1 MSLAGPNAI
10 IEVLSPLSGFVW
22 PLSETP
28 DQAFAQG
35 SLGDGVAIDPV
46 VGEVRA
52 PFAGTILSL
61 PASRHAVIVR
71 HASGVEILVHV
82 GVDTVGLDGE
92 GFDALVS
99 LGQQVEAGTR
109 LLAFDLDRVAR
120 HGLSLISPVVVANPE
135 AFDVVDRVEG
145 RAVRAGEVVMRL
157 QARSQTS
164 LADPANPQPPLH
176 AGSVTVGLA
185 QGLHARPAAALVR
198 LARRES
204 LTGTLSVKGQ
214 AASLASL
221 ASLMALGVKPG
232 DRVAYQVQGSG
243 QAVSA
248 LCDFLASPFEGAEAT
263 HAPVLISDAPQPR
276 DDKVLRGVCGAP
288 GLALG
293 AVFPFRLPE
302 IAVNETGIGAEHEA
316 ERLQQALALATA
328 KRAETLPSGIAGE
341 IARAHLG
348 LIEDEALQGQAF
360 ALVAA
365 GKSAGFAWRAAI
377 TDFVRRFEA
386 SPQARLRERI
396 SDLRDVERRVLSALP
411 GHVPPRLAPP
421 PAGAILIADDLSP
434 SQFGDMAVEHL
445 AGICLVRSGPTA
457 HVAMLAAARGVP
469 LLVAGGEALLG
480 LPQDALVILDATRG
494 ELHLHPTPEAQARL
508 RDEMMAQ
515 AEGSRHALDQAKAPA
530 FLTDGTQIEV
540 FANLGG
546 VTEAKA
552 ALSLGAEGCG
562 LLRTEFLFMDR
573 TSPPTEAE
581 QRADYQQILDDLDG
595 RPLVI
600 RTLDPGADKP
610 IAFLPLGSAQNP
622 ALGLRGVRISLRRPD
637 LLAAQLRAVLSLS
650 PRQAVQVMIPMVT
663 DEGEV
668 RAVRRALAAAAAEL
682 GVSPDIQIGLMIE
695 TPSAVLLARRLVAEV
710 NFVSIGTNDL
720 AQYVLAMDRTHPDL
734 AAAADALHPAVLRAI
749 QMTCLATQGTA
760 CAVSVCGGLAS
771 DLIAV
776 PLLIGLGVQ
785 RLSCVPAVI
794 PKVKQLIRTL
804 SQEACLTLA
813 EAALACQDA
822 EAVRGLVRAHLA
834 SQGVEG
840 WGQ

>member
-10 IEVLSPLSGFVW
+10 IEILSPLAGWVW
-22 PLSETP
+22 PLGETP
-28 DQAFAQG
+28 DQGFAQG

-52 PFAGTILSL
+52 PFAGTILTL
-61 PASRHAVIVR
+61 PGSHHAVIIR
-71 HASGVEILVHV
+71 HACGVEVLVHV
-82 GVDTVGLDGE
+82 GVDTVGLGGE
-92 GFDALVS
+92 GFEALVS

-120 HGLSLISPVVVANPE
+120 HGLSLISPVVVTNPE
-135 AFDVVDRVEG
+135 AFDVLDKVEG

-157 QARSQTS
+157 QVRSQTS
-164 LADPANPQPPLH
+164 VADPAKPQPTLH

-185 QGLHARPAAALVR
+185 HGLHARPAAALVR
-198 LARRES
+198 LVRRES
-204 LTGTLSVKGQ
+204 LTGTLSLKGQ

-232 DRVAYQVQGSG
+232 DRVAYQVQGSS
-243 QAVSA
+243 QAVAA
-248 LCDFLASPFEGAEAT
+248 LCDFLASPFDNAKAA
-263 HAPVLISDAPQPR
+263 HAPISSTQAPNLG

-293 AVFPFRLPE
+293 PVYPFRLPE
-302 IAVNETGIGAEHEA
+302 IVVDEAGIGAELEA
-316 ERLQQALALATA
+316 ERLQQALATA
-328 KRAETLPSGIAGE
+328 AANRAENLPRGLAGE
-341 IARAHLG
+341 IAEAHLT
-348 LIEDEALQGQAF
+348 LIEDEALQGKAL

-386 SPQARLRERI
+386 SPEGRLRERI
-396 SDLRDVERRVLSALP
+396 SDLRDVERQVLACLP
-411 GHVPPRLAPP
+411 GHVPQRPAPP
-421 PAGAILIADDLSP
+421 PAGAILIAEDLSP
-434 SQFGDMAVEHL
+434 SQFGDMAVERL

-457 HVAMLAAARGVP
+457 HVAMLAAARGVA

-480 LPQDALVILDATRG
+480 VPQGALVLLDANHG
-494 ELHLHPTPEAQARL
+494 ELHLHPSPDAQARL
-508 RDEMMAQ
+508 RDQMA
-515 AEGSRHALDQAKAPA
+515 ADIDRSRHALDQAKAPA
-530 FLTDGTQIEV
+530 FLTDGAGIEV

-546 VTEAKA
+546 ATEAKA

-581 QRADYQQILDDLDG
+581 QRAEYQQILDDLDG

-610 IAFLPLGSAQNP
+610 IAFLPQAPAQNP

-650 PRQAVQVMIPMVT
+650 PRTAVQLMIPMVT
-663 DEGEV
+663 DAAELL
-668 RAVRRALAAAAAEL
+668 AVRRALEAAAAEL
-682 GVSPDIQIGLMIE
+682 GVSQDIRLGLMIE
-695 TPSAVLLARRLVAEV
+695 TPAAVLLAKRLVAEV
-710 NFVSIGTNDL
+710 DFVSIGTNDL

-749 QMTCLATQGTA
+749 QMTCQATHGTA

-804 SQEACLTLA
+804 SQEACFTLA
-813 EAALACQDA
+813 EAALACPDA
-822 EAVRGLVRAHLA
+822 ESVRGLVRAHLA

-840 WGQ
+840 